1 MQMRED
7 SEESKIF
14 LINTAKEEPGTTLT
28 PILLPGVLQS
38 ISIGGEILWDSSGSS
53 GNESKKVTKGYKEK
67 TVTINLLLLGE
78 KSRTTL
84 HVLDKVLD
92 KVIGENPNTPYQVL
106 KELEGLFKETEEDS
120 EKITETSKVTITES
134 SSSKDAVSIIPSRY
148 IINNTHINSR
158 GIEAVYFVNLTSS
171 EDNAKDYLK
180 VTITFEEIL
189 FPTYE
194 MTVAEA
200 PVKSPI

>member
-1 MQMRED
+1 MQFRND

-14 LINTAKEEPGTTLT
+14 LINTAKEDLSTTST

-38 ISIGGEILWDSSGSS
+38 ISIGGEILWDNSGST
-53 GNESKKVTKGYKEK
+53 GNENKKVAKGYKEK

-78 KSRTTL
+78 KSKTTF
-84 HVLDKVLD
+84 HILDKI
-92 KVIGENPNTPYQVL
+92 IGDNPKTPYQVL

-171 EDNAKDYLK
+171 EDNAKDYIR

-200 PVKSPI
+200 PVKNPV

>member
-1 MQMRED
+1 MRND

-14 LINTAKEEPGTTLT
+14 LINTTKEDLSTTST

-38 ISIGGEILWDSSGSS
+38 ISIGGEILWDNSGST
-53 GNESKKVTKGYKEK
+53 GNENKKVAKGYKEK

-78 KSRTTL
+78 KSKTTF
-84 HVLDKVLD
+84 HILDKI
-92 KVIGENPNTPYQVL
+92 IGDNPKTPYQVL

-171 EDNAKDYLK
+171 EDNAKDYIR

-194 MTVAEA
+194 MTVAEV

>member
-1 MQMRED
+1 MQFRND

-14 LINTAKEEPGTTLT
+14 LINTAKEDLSTTST

-38 ISIGGEILWDSSGSS
+38 ISIGGEILWDNSGST
-53 GNESKKVTKGYKEK
+53 GNENKKVAKGYKEK

-78 KSRTTL
+78 KSKTTF
-84 HVLDKVLD
+84 HILDKI
-92 KVIGENPNTPYQVL
+92 IGDNPKTPYQVL

-171 EDNAKDYLK
+171 EDNAKDYIR

-200 PVKSPI
+200 SVKSPV

>member
-1 MQMRED
+1 MQLRDD

-14 LINTAKEEPGTTLT
+14 LINTATTN

-53 GNESKKVTKGYKEK
+53 GNESKKVAKGYKEK

-78 KSRTTL
+78 KPKKLFHR
-84 HVLDKVLD
+84 LDKTVEEPS
-92 KVIGENPNTPYQVL
+92 KTPYQVL

-120 EKITETSKVTITES
+120 QKITETSEVTITKKS
-134 SSSKDAVSIIPSRY
+134 PSKDAVSIIPSRY

-200 PVKSPI
+200 PVKSPV

>member
-1 MQMRED
+1 MQFRND

-14 LINTAKEEPGTTLT
+14 LINTAKEDLSTTST

-38 ISIGGEILWDSSGSS
+38 ISIGGEILWDNSGST
-53 GNESKKVTKGYKEK
+53 GNENKKVTKGYKEK

-78 KSRTTL
+78 KSKTTF
-84 HVLDKVLD
+84 HILDKI
-92 KVIGENPNTPYQVL
+92 IGDNPKTPYQVL

-171 EDNAKDYLK
+171 EDNAKDYIR